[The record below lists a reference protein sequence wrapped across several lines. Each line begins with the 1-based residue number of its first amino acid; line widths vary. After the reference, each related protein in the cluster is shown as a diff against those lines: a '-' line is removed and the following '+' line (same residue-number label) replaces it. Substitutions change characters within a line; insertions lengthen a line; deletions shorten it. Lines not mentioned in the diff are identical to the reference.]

1 MTRVDATGGA
11 PQSSARNTGAR
22 RLRLDGDRDA
32 IAYGVRR
39 NFWGDFHHH
48 AVTARWPVFFAG
60 AALIF
65 VLGNLVFATLYMLG
79 DDPIIN
85 ARPGSFLDYFF
96 FSIETFATVGYGD
109 MHPRTPYGHAVAA
122 LGAFVGVCALAVTT
136 GLIFTR
142 FTQPRA
148 RVLFARAPVVAA
160 FDGAK
165 TLMIRFANERNNV
178 IVDASAK
185 LWLVRS
191 EHSKEG
197 VFYRRFLKLA
207 LTRDESPI
215 FALSWTI
222 MHVIDDASPLHGW
235 TRRDF
240 EESDASL
247 IVIFEGHDETA
258 SQTLRA
264 RQNYSLSDVCY
275 GREYVD
281 IMGADEQG
289 LVSIDFARFHD
300 TREIT
305 PPFA

>member
-1 MTRVDATGGA
+1 MAGKEGRDVPNPSPRRAG
-11 PQSSARNTGAR
+11 PPR
-22 RLRLDGDRDA
+22 RLRLGDREA
-32 IAYGVRR
+32 VAHGLRQS
-39 NFWGDFHHH
+39 FWGDLHHH

-60 AALIF
+60 AALVFI
-65 VLGNLVFATLYMLG
+65 LCNLAFASLYMLG
-79 DDPIIN
+79 DDPVAN

-122 LGAFVGVCALAVTT
+122 MGAFIGVCALAVTT

-148 RVLFARAPVVAA
+148 RVLFARAPVVAD

-165 TLMIRFANERNNV
+165 TLMIRFANERHNV

-185 LWLVRS
+185 LWLMRS
-191 EHSKEG
+191 EYSQEG
-197 VFYRRFLKLA
+197 VYYRRFLRLA
-207 LTRDESPI
+207 LTRDESPM

-222 MHVIDDASPLHGW
+222 MHVMDETSPLHGW
-235 TRRDF
+235 TGRDF
-240 EESDASL
+240 AESDASL

-264 RQNYSLSDVCY
+264 RRNYPVSDTLY
-275 GREYVD
+275 DREYVD
-281 IMGADEQG
+281 IMSFDETG
-289 LVSIDFARFHD
+289 LLSIDYSRIHD
-300 TREIT
+300 TRQI
-305 PPFA
+305 A